1 MANKYTQVEDKP
13 DLVRDENSSAII
25 NRNRNAYAAAK
36 KRAADAE
43 RQRDEIRNATR
54 ELNNL
59 KCEIHEI
66 KNLLNQLVGKE

>member
-1 MANKYTQVEDKP
+1 MANNYTQVEDKP

-25 NRNRNAYAAAK
+25 NGNRNAYAGAK

-43 RQRDEIRNATR
+43 RQRDEIRNTTR

>member
-1 MANKYTQVEDKP
+1 MANNYTQVEDKP

-43 RQRDEIRNATR
+43 RQRDEIRNTTR

-66 KNLLNQLVGKE
+66 NNLLNQLVGKE